1 MQVSRLFL
9 SIFLLSTVIGC
20 GASGQG
26 ENSSTAQETAGPAE
40 SESGFVENPGM
51 IPSSAGLEFSTDFSR
66 TVISF
71 EAIMSGGPPK
81 DGIPSIDSPEF
92 VTMQAADEWIGDKEA
107 VLVLRLQGKVRVYP
121 LQILMWHE
129 IVNDSVDGVPVA
141 VTYCPL
147 CNTGITFRSRI
158 DGRDLDFGTTGRLRY
173 SNLIMYDRQSETWWQ
188 QASGRGLI
196 GEYAG
201 RRLEMLPVALLP
213 WNEVKAT
220 YGQGRSAETAAD
232 DTATD
237 EGGSLDVEMVQDTS
251 AEVKVLSKNTGY
263 SRPYGQNPYQGYD
276 SNETPFLYAGPEIPD
291 KYEQMERVLAV
302 RVEDDELAFAYEE
315 LQEEKVVEREVGGRQ
330 VVVFWEAGTASALDA
345 GKLSGGRDVGTAQ
358 AYFPAVED
366 EASGES
372 SGRMEL
378 SFYWDGDSFRDEE
391 TGSTWSVTGRATG
404 GPLEGAQLESP
415 VTINHF
421 WFSWSAFQ
429 Q

>member
-1 MQVSRLFL
+1 MRVFRLFL
-9 SIFLLSTVIGC
+9 SIFLLSTVVTITSC
-20 GASGQG
+20 GASGQAEG
-26 ENSSTAQETAGPAE
+26 SSTDQEPAGSADDT
-40 SESGFVENPGM
+40 GQFVDNPGM

-71 EAIMSGGPPK
+71 ESIMSGGPPK

-147 CNTGITFRSRI
+147 CNTGIAFRSRI

-213 WNEVKAT
+213 WNEVKAS
-220 YGQGRSAETAAD
+220 YGQSSNAETAAD
-232 DTATD
+232 DATTD
-237 EGGSLDVEMVQDTS
+237 EGSRLDPEMVLDTS
-251 AEVKVLSKNTGY
+251 AEVKVLSKSTGY

-276 SNETPFLYAGPEIPD
+276 SNETPFLYAGPEISD
-291 KYEQMERVLAV
+291 EYEQMERVLAV
-302 RVEDDELAFAYEE
+302 RVEDNELAFAYAD
-315 LQEEKVVEREVGGRQ
+315 LQEEKVLEREVGGRE

-358 AYFPAVED
+358 AFYPVAQN
-366 EASGES
+366 EASE
-372 SGRMEL
+372 RMQL
-378 SFYWDGDSFRDEE
+378 SFYWDGDNFRDEE
-391 TGSTWSVTGRATG
+391 TGSTWTISGRATA
-404 GPLEGAQLESP
+404 GPLKGARLESP

-421 WFSWSAFQ
+421 WFSWSAFTQ
-429 Q
+429 